1 MGNDFRNQFEAD
13 ANGYYLNAKSI
24 ALRQEYDKYK
34 EEDHQV
40 WQILYERQMPNL
52 PDKATQ
58 AYLDGIQKIG
68 FKSNEVP
75 RFEDINKA
83 LQETTG
89 WQIHVVPG
97 LIPAREFFELLAD
110 RKFCAT
116 TWLRKMNELDYLEE
130 PDMFHDVFGHIP
142 LLTNQSLCDFVVRLS
157 KTALK
162 HFESQA
168 ALDAIAR
175 LYWYTIEFGL
185 IQEQNGLRIYGAGI
199 LSSRGETDYS
209 LFDTHP
215 QHFPYNPRVVMQTP
229 FIKERYQDQYFV
241 IESFEQLYNSMEEID
256 AFLEELVGK
265 EQEMTAV

>member
-1 MGNDFRNQFEAD
+1 MGNDFRNQFEMD
-13 ANGYYLNAKSI
+13 NNGYYLGMKSV
-24 ALRQEYDKYK
+24 ALRQEYDKYN

-58 AYLDGIQKIG
+58 AYLDAVNLIG

-75 RFEDINKA
+75 RFDVINDV
-83 LQETTG
+83 LQRTTG

-97 LIPAREFFELLAD
+97 LIPAREFFELLVEK
-110 RKFCAT
+110 KFCAT
-116 TWLRKMNELDYLEE
+116 TWLRKMHELDYLEE

-142 LLTNQSLCDFVVRLS
+142 MLTNKALSDFVVRLS
-157 KTALK
+157 TLALK
-162 HFESQA
+162 HYDNQA
-168 ALDAIAR
+168 TVDAIAR

-185 IQEQNGLRIYGAGI
+185 IQEKNGLRIYGAGI

-209 LFDTHP
+209 LFDAHP
-215 QHFPYNPRVVMQTP
+215 KRYPYNPRVIMQTP

-241 IESFEQLYNSMEEID
+241 IDSYEQLYHSIGEIET
-256 AFLEELVGK
+256 FLEELVSK
-265 EQEMTAV
+265 EETAVA

>member
-1 MGNDFRNQFEAD
+1 MGNDFRNQFESD
-13 ANGYYLNAKSI
+13 VNGYYLNAKSI
-24 ALRQEYDKYK
+24 ALRQEYDKYRD
-34 EEDHQV
+34 EDHQV

-58 AYLDGIQKIG
+58 AYLEGIKRVG
-68 FKSNEVP
+68 FKSHEVP
-75 RFEDINKA
+75 RFEDINQA
-83 LQETTG
+83 LADTTG

-97 LIPAREFFELLAD
+97 LIPAREFFELLAE

-116 TWLRKMNELDYLEE
+116 TWLRKMSELDYLEE

-142 LLTNQSLCDFVVRLS
+142 LLTNKALCDFVVRLS
-157 KTALK
+157 EIALK

-185 IQEQNGLRIYGAGI
+185 IQEKDGLRIYGAGI
-199 LSSRGETDYS
+199 LSSKGETEYS
-209 LFDTHP
+209 LFDAHP
-215 QHFPYNPRVVMQTP
+215 KRYAYNAEVIMQTP

-241 IESFEQLYNSMEEID
+241 IESFEQLYDSIDEID
-256 AFLEELVGK
+256 VFLTELAGK
-265 EQEMTAV
+265 EAVLA